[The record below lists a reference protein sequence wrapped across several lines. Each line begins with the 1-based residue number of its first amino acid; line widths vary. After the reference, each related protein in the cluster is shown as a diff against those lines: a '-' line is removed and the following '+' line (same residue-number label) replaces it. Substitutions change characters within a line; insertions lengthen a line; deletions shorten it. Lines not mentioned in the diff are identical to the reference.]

1 MYKVLSMISPPFKGY
16 HCPRKHN
23 FEFHFRPKP
32 TTLPGQKEEGERE
45 GECPTETCEAAFGE
59 GGQLREREEEARES
73 ANAWDKDTPDIFP
86 RYIPRDDSNSREKK
100 KYETGSSRP
109 RAGGLAH
116 TGTAEAEAVGPVARH
131 GQRQWRARHR
141 TPTFGPSHR
150 PSQSTTGE
158 GSMEIYPKVG
168 NLTARVVLRP
178 FVLVRMVE
186 RADFE
191 CISTSCASKLET
203 RTQHAGAK
211 LSGRTLWP
219 RSSLYVP
226 GRNRNC
232 PNAANPHP
240 GFSDS
245 QFTAATSRSFWAA
258 MRKTKETAK

>member
-1 MYKVLSMISPPFKGY
+1 MHGIKIPPIFFRDISPGMTATAERRRNMKLD
-16 HCPRKHN
+16 PR
-23 FEFHFRPKP
+23 
-32 TTLPGQKEEGERE
+32 G
-45 GECPTETCEAAFGE
+45 
-59 GGQLREREEEARES
+59 
-73 ANAWDKDTPDIFP
+73 
-86 RYIPRDDSNSREKK
+86 
-100 KYETGSSRP
+100 

-131 GQRQWRARHR
+131 GQRQRRARHR

-191 CISTSCASKLET
+191 CISTSCASKHGHSMQEQSFRVALYG
-203 RTQHAGAK
+203 RGRAYRR
-211 LSGRTLWP
+211 SGP
-219 RSSLYVP
+219 SLHVP